1 MELMGGC
8 HRPLPLQPWEPCI
21 IAIERDPFATP
32 FDGERCEP
40 GIGNTGSSRFRLYAK
55 SLEDIPVPLTGLYD
69 LAMRLPKQ
77 IFAKSERLLDRAGRP
92 VDARIGSDPN
102 DGTQYQWRQA
112 KAGVAHHHAG
122 EPRPTNR
129 MLVGLLPPATINR
142 RPSSMREVSVRP
154 SAAAL
159 RLARSSRSSGSRT
172 VVRPTIC
179 HDISL
184 RWPYV
189 NARRGLQ
196 LVARQYFPAPPP
208 FR

>member
-77 IFAKSERLLDRAGRP
+77 IFAKSERLLDRAVRP
-92 VDARIGSDPN
+92 VDARIGRYPN
-102 DGTQYQWRQA
+102 DRTQIQWPQA
-112 KAGVAHHHAG
+112 KGGVPSPHSG
-122 EPRPTNR
+122 RPRPENPI
-129 MLVGLLPPATINR
+129 LG
-142 RPSSMREVSVRP
+142 
-154 SAAAL
+154 
-159 RLARSSRSSGSRT
+159 
-172 VVRPTIC
+172 
-179 HDISL
+179 
-184 RWPYV
+184 
-189 NARRGLQ
+189 
-196 LVARQYFPAPPP
+196 
-208 FR
+208 